1 VAAGSAA
8 AVALAATAAVAVVQG
23 LQAREQAQRAQASR
37 DFLVGLFERANPD
50 LRGGRD
56 ATARELLEQ
65 GEADLARLPAEQRRE
80 VMQTTARLWVSFGD
94 VARARQAQA
103 AVSELLPAKGWPRV
117 ASRLEE
123 SRLAMLGW
131 HTDEAERLLR
141 AAEQAAP
148 SALLARWPADLRA
161 RAAEQQGWVLY
172 QRDRPAEAEAH
183 FVAAREAARGLGSRE
198 GFALYGLAES
208 QVEAGRWRAA
218 SKTLQEI
225 QQFLE
230 SGDGAR
236 LSQREQHELLAALTS
251 GFFKTGRYVDGWKFA
266 QQLVERTEVFYGG
279 GVEQQWQ
286 YRLPWLRTALRL
298 KRADAVVAWLNAQ
311 PVGPLAGV
319 DPAYEIE
326 WQTTVAR
333 VHAGLGDAE
342 RSRRAIARARALL
355 LTLPKEDPV
364 GWPVFVDL
372 AEAGAALALND
383 PARAA
388 RVLHEAVQAPATP
401 ARLQPLI
408 DELAAVAAYRAGR
421 PEEAER
427 LLGRA
432 FAARRAQSDL
442 PHPDELVIR
451 INMALLSLRP
461 GAPASDLKGLSA
473 LLSEAAPILASAY
486 GDLHPLAQLTSRLH
500 EVLASPEARPSSA
513 VMAYLQ
519 SVTGSYLD
527 QLVL

>member
-1 VAAGSAA
+1 
-8 AVALAATAAVAVVQG
+8 
-23 LQAREQAQRAQASR
+23 
-37 DFLVGLFERANPD
+37 
-50 LRGGRD
+50 
-56 ATARELLEQ
+56 
-65 GEADLARLPAEQRRE
+65 
-80 VMQTTARLWVSFGD
+80 
-94 VARARQAQA
+94 
-103 AVSELLPAKGWPRV
+103 
-117 ASRLEE
+117 
-123 SRLAMLGW
+123 
-131 HTDEAERLLR
+131 
-141 AAEQAAP
+141 
-148 SALLARWPADLRA
+148 
-161 RAAEQQGWVLY
+161 
-172 QRDRPAEAEAH
+172 
-183 FVAAREAARGLGSRE
+183 
-198 GFALYGLAES
+198 
-208 QVEAGRWRAA
+208 VEAGRWRAA